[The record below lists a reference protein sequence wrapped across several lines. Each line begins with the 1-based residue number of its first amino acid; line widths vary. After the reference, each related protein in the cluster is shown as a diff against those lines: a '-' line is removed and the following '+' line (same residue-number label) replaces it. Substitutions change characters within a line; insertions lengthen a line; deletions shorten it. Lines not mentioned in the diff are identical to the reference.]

1 MSKKITTKQHTQDNK
16 DILFDLLEN
25 EKIEN
30 FEVSFDGSGDSGQI
44 ENISLDGKIL
54 KKKVVGAIL
63 SAGNVW
69 DPITKT
75 TSQKWET
82 DVDVE
87 GLIQGICYEV
97 LEDSFGGWEIDDG
110 SYGNFNF
117 DVKKRKMT
125 LEMNE
130 RVMEV
135 NTEEFTI

>member
-1 MSKKITTKQHTQDNK
+1 MSKKITTKQQTQDNK

-25 EKIEN
+25 KKIEK
-30 FEVSFDGSGDSGQI
+30 FEVYFDGSGDSGQI
-44 ENISLDGKIL
+44 ENISLDSKIL

-63 SAGNVW
+63 SAGNVY

-75 TSQKWET
+75 TSQKWEK

-97 LEDSFGGWEIDDG
+97 LEDSFGGWEINDG
-110 SYGNFNF
+110 SYGSFNF

>member
-25 EKIEN
+25 EKIEK

-44 ENISLDGKIL
+44 EDISLDSKIL

-63 SAGNVW
+63 SAGNVY

-75 TSQKWET
+75 TSQKWEK

-97 LEDSFGGWEIDDG
+97 LEDSFGGWEINDG
-110 SYGNFNF
+110 SYGSFNF